1 MLTFEEWPKI
11 PRYKKELVITEKIDG
26 TNGCVAIEHLNT
38 PELLEQARESLGK
51 PKGPVA
57 IVNGPSD
64 GDFARAL
71 WAGSRSRWLDTSKTG
86 DNFGF
91 AKWVEQNADA
101 LANLGPGRHFGE
113 WYGVGIQRSYDLHER
128 RFALFNATRWIEDE
142 KPPAC
147 CEVVPVLARGFD
159 VNPTEVLEHLRLT
172 GSIAVPRFFA
182 PEGIII
188 FHTASRQLYKQLIEN
203 DDRPKSLV

>member
-38 PELLEQARESLGK
+38 PELLDHARENLGK
-51 PKGPVA
+51 KNGPVA

-91 AKWVEQNADA
+91 AKWVEQNAEQ

-113 WYGVGIQRSYDLHER
+113 WYGVGIQRGYDLHER
-128 RFALFNATRWIEDE
+128 RFALFNAGRWTAEE
-142 KPPAC
+142 LPAC
-147 CEVVPVLARGFD
+147 CQVVPVLARGEWVD
-159 VNPTEVLEHLRLT
+159 PTTQINRLIAY
-172 GSIAVPRFFA
+172 GSLAVPGYMN

-188 FHTASRQLYKQLIEN
+188 YHTASRQLYKQLIEN
-203 DDRPKSLV
+203 DDKPKSLV

>member
-91 AKWVEQNADA
+91 AKWVE
-101 LANLGPGRHFGE
+101 
-113 WYGVGIQRSYDLHER
+113 
-128 RFALFNATRWIEDE
+128 
-142 KPPAC
+142 
-147 CEVVPVLARGFD
+147 
-159 VNPTEVLEHLRLT
+159 
-172 GSIAVPRFFA
+172 
-182 PEGIII
+182 
-188 FHTASRQLYKQLIEN
+188 
-203 DDRPKSLV
+203 